1 MNIFNHVPLTGE
13 PFKSSAW
20 SKTRIYRSAHSY
32 TEIIL
37 VEGERLKCGDV
48 PGKGVCGACLGG
60 PCGEGVKL
68 ILSPVWEPCASLGC
82 LAEQCCSANLV
93 TLEST
98 SAGMD

>member
-48 PGKGVCGACLGG
+48 PGKGFV
-60 PCGEGVKL
+60 V
-68 ILSPVWEPCASLGC
+68 PVWVGPVGRE
-82 LAEQCCSANLV
+82 
-93 TLEST
+93 
-98 SAGMD
+98 